1 MSLAIFVSAYSG
13 ALRDQIRNFLVD
25 NTAGAVASQTIPDLW
40 LMFLA
45 ERGYTSGTLDDRL
58 RQYLLAYTGASAG
71 TTDDLWAL
79 ITEPFSEGS
88 DLLDLYP
95 DAVVAYSSARRLR
108 SAYSGPLIRVRRSS
122 DSTEQDIGFDS
133 ETGLIDQ
140 SSLTTFVGANS
151 GFVVTMYNQAEGGG
165 FNATI
170 ATASLQPAIVVSGV
184 VQTFGTNSRPA
195 PLWDGTDDRLS
206 AANIVIP
213 GTQGVAY
220 WAARDTLHTL
230 YRAICHYG
238 TAGVSSG
245 EFAIYSTDQDLG
257 ANSVHLFLGSASGT
271 SVASGAAPFS
281 CVGRAR
287 MSLAAGAT
295 VENPRV
301 NGGTESVGTATSGS
315 WGTAKNLHLG
325 NRSEGTSAYAGLLG
339 EFIIYPSLS
348 VATTSGVDD
357 NMMTFW
363 GIS

>member
-133 ETGLIDQ
+133 ETGLIDFRG
-140 SSLTTFVGANS
+140 S
-151 GFVVTMYNQAEGGG
+151 E
-165 FNATI
+165 
-170 ATASLQPAIVVSGV
+170 
-184 VQTFGTNSRPA
+184 
-195 PLWDGTDDRLS
+195 LWFCG
-206 AANIVIP
+206 
-213 GTQGVAY
+213 
-220 WAARDTLHTL
+220 
-230 YRAICHYG
+230 HY
-238 TAGVSSG
+238 V
-245 EFAIYSTDQDLG
+245 
-257 ANSVHLFLGSASGT
+257 
-271 SVASGAAPFS
+271 
-281 CVGRAR
+281 
-287 MSLAAGAT
+287 
-295 VENPRV
+295 
-301 NGGTESVGTATSGS
+301 
-315 WGTAKNLHLG
+315 
-325 NRSEGTSAYAGLLG
+325 
-339 EFIIYPSLS
+339 
-348 VATTSGVDD
+348 
-357 NMMTFW
+357 
-363 GIS
+363 